1 MTFCKNV
8 NWLSC
13 CEMHPMGEVISCGSI
28 IEQSLIRISFYQS
41 TEYNFTSWCWIWGKV
56 SEISRSDPSS
66 NSLLLEMT
74 NLMVRKF
81 YRNKDSSLF
90 FLLRHISIYGAA
102 VQPTVSKSPSTSSKG
117 MWWNRTL
124 FCTHWSAVKRALC
137 TGDFLSTAAN

>member
-13 CEMHPMGEVISCGSI
+13 CEIHPMAEVISCGSI
-28 IEQSLIRISFYQS
+28 IEQRLIRIFFAKVQNILD
-41 TEYNFTSWCWIWGKV
+41 NFTSWCQICGAINKV
-56 SEISRSDPSS
+56 SEILSS
-66 NSLLLEMT
+66 NIYVYVLQRFRWPTYHNE
-74 NLMVRKF
+74 
-81 YRNKDSSLF
+81 DSRLF
-90 FLLRHISIYGAA
+90 FLLIHIRIYGAA

-124 FCTHWSAVKRALC
+124 FCTHWSAVERALC